1 MDPPFFN
8 EGDEGTGRAK
18 GLIGFANTFFVIPAN
33 AWNPERKPTK
43 NGPPFFN
50 EGDEGTGQIERSFG
64 RSLFSFGDT
73 LINLGKVVFIDLP
86 DDWYGIHVKFFI
98 PTYQCH
104 IFNHC
109 LGY

>member
-18 GLIGFANTFFVIPAN
+18 GSIGFAITFFVIPAN

-50 EGDEGTGQIERSFG
+50 EGDEGTGQIERS
-64 RSLFSFGDT
+64 
-73 LINLGKVVFIDLP
+73 INLTPFFF
-86 DDWYGIHVKFFI
+86 WRYFNKF
-98 PTYQCH
+98 
-104 IFNHC
+104 
-109 LGY
+109 G